1 MSAVTRKKD
10 SHNTIVLTSAPVGRF
25 LEGHLN
31 ASVAGLKPGH
41 CVAIDATEDFIGG
54 KPVVK
59 AYAGT
64 TGNRALI
71 QILLENEMVGKTP
84 EQAIADGQKVR
95 MYCPINGDELLVR
108 VSAAGTGTGDSLAVN
123 DVLILAQGGT
133 FIKTTGS
140 PQSQPFIVMEA
151 VDDVTADGD
160 LVHVMYTG
168 Y

>member
-10 SHNTIVLTSAPVGRF
+10 SHNTIVLTPAPVGRF

-31 ASVAGLKPGH
+31 AASGLKPGH
-41 CVAIDATEDFIGG
+41 CMIMDADEDFIGG

-59 AYAGT
+59 AFDGT
-64 TGNRALI
+64 NGNRAII

-108 VSAAGTGTGDSLAVN
+108 VSAAGTGTGDSLAVG

-133 FIKTTGS
+133 FIKTTGT
-140 PQSQPFIVMEA
+140 PQAEPFVVMEA
-151 VDDVTADGD
+151 VDDVTAEGD
-160 LVHVMYTG
+160 LVHVMYTN